1 DAEGRVVFPFPGERG
16 SGHWEVRS
24 GGDHLRAGT
33 RYFWQR
39 NEPEEQE
46 RTRTFLFTDRAIYRP
61 GQPVHFKGLVV
72 RGKRAEHEV
81 IKDLATTIALHD
93 AHGEVVAE
101 LSVTTDGFGTFH
113 GSFTAPS
120 GTLTGVMRL
129 VEEHGSQ
136 VVRVEEIKR
145 PTFEV
150 VFDPVSGSPV
160 LGEDVEVSGAAT
172 SYAGVPLDGASVQWR
187 VLREPRMPWW
197 CGTYWRSVIPWG
209 TSTEIAQGSAGCD
222 ASGHFSLSFPAL
234 ADPAIPR
241 AADPLFHYRVEAS
254 VTDLNG
260 ETQSGSTGL
269 VVGQRRFTIDLEL
282 GEGLSRPEADSLR
295 VRVRKLNGAALDL
308 PASVTIERVVSPGGK
323 LLRERSWERPDGFVL
338 ERGEHARLFPDD
350 PYDNEA
356 DPLTWPAEATVLD
369 RTDVRGPLA
378 LDDITSWRVGTYRI
392 TVSAQDSS
400 GAEMSVGRTFA
411 LYDPEI
417 QWTGFDAE
425 AMHVEPVKAQVEPG
439 GKAVLLLSTGL
450 DQASVLMEVER
461 SGAIAV
467 RRRFALR
474 QGQQRIELP
483 VQEGDRGGFTV
494 HFLCVER
501 GRVHRRSVPV
511 TVPWS
516 N

>member
-1 DAEGRVVFPFPGERG
+1 
-16 SGHWEVRS
+16 
-24 GGDHLRAGT
+24 
-33 RYFWQR
+33 
-39 NEPEEQE
+39 N
-46 RTRTFLFTDRAIYRP
+46 
-61 GQPVHFKGLVV
+61 
-72 RGKRAEHEV
+72 
-81 IKDLATTIALHD
+81 
-93 AHGEVVAE
+93 
-101 LSVTTDGFGTFH
+101 
-113 GSFTAPS
+113 
-120 GTLTGVMRL
+120 
-129 VEEHGSQ
+129 
-136 VVRVEEIKR
+136 
-145 PTFEV
+145 
-150 VFDPVSGSPV
+150 
-160 LGEDVEVSGAAT
+160 
-172 SYAGVPLDGASVQWR
+172 
-187 VLREPRMPWW
+187 
-197 CGTYWRSVIPWG
+197 
-209 TSTEIAQGSAGCD
+209 
-222 ASGHFSLSFPAL
+222 
-234 ADPAIPR
+234 
-241 AADPLFHYRVEAS
+241 
-254 VTDLNG
+254 LNG
-260 ETQSGSTGL
+260 EA
-269 VVGQRRFTIDLEL
+269 LE
-282 GEGLSRPEADSLR
+282 
-295 VRVRKLNGAALDL
+295 L
-308 PASVTIERVVSPGGK
+308 PASVTIERVAPPGGK
-323 LLRERSWERPDGFVL
+323 LLSERIWERPDGFVL
-338 ERGEHARLFPDD
+338 ERVEHARLFPDD

-501 GRVHRRSVPV
+501 GRAHRRSVPI

-516 N
+516 NKQLRVEWMSFRDKLRPGEEEEWRLTIKGPGGEVVAAQLLAGMYDASLDAFVPHGWSVPDLWPAHRPRFAWDQVRPFGSATGRPVWWQVNTVDVPRHAYPSLNTFGFPAAGMLYAMDAMMARGAANGLAEMEVSMDADDGERADKAEAPAAGAGPTVQPPPLVRKDFRETAFFLPDRLTDRDGNIVLRFTVPDALTRWKVLGL